1 MPDDRNL
8 QEVMMRERLLRA
20 IDRRD
25 PWNAVDLMDWLRFHF
40 PEYLMRGDERRAA
53 ADFAEEIASELA
65 NDPAFPLVVRNL
77 RDISREL
84 SR

>member
-1 MPDDRNL
+1 MPDDRNSH
-8 QEVMMRERLLRA
+8 EVMMRQRLLRA

-25 PWNAVDLMDWLRFHF
+25 PWNAADLMDWLRFHF
-40 PEYLMRGDERRAA
+40 PEYLMRGDERRVA
-53 ADFAEEIASELA
+53 ADFAEELASELA

-77 RDISREL
+77 RDISAEL